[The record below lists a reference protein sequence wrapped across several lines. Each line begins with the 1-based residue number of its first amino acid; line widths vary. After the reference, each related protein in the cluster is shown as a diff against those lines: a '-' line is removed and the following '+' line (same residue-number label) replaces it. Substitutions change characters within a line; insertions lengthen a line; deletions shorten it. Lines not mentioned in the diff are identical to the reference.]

1 MAQYKTVK
9 TSQGYTLQQLHKVLC
24 FNIWR
29 SVCSGS
35 VETID
40 SYINNSIKG
49 GAIILTNY

>member
-49 GAIILTNY
+49 GAIILTNF